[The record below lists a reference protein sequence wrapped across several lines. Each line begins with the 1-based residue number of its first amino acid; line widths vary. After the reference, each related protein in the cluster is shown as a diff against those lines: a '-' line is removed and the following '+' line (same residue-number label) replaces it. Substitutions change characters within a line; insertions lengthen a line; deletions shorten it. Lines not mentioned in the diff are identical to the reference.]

1 MEERPPKPT
10 DAAEWARIERRRRA
24 LIAAGAGAVLVAMAV
39 VVVVLLTRAP
49 AAGPSATY
57 EPIPG
62 SGVAT
67 TPPTTDA
74 TGSVT
79 ATGAA
84 RADDASA
91 TASAT
96 GSTAAATCLIAYR
109 RAGSIRVAKP
119 DGTGEVTL
127 AKSSEGVFSLSPD
140 SRTLAYVDAAAKKL
154 VLVDVASRT
163 PVTVGPAALDR
174 PVWPTGSGWCAYTG
188 AGTQAGVRRVSRDGS
203 GASTL
208 FAGESPT
215 VSRDGSVIAGIRISA
230 DGSTSLVILRSGRA
244 TTVPVTGFALDIAV
258 TPSRV
263 FYAVAADDLAD
274 AEIRSADLSGGGTI
288 VLRSGTQAGARSSF
302 QELCVSP
309 DGLRLAFAEAGD
321 DGYSRLFAMNV
332 GDGSAFVPL
341 SVRRDD
347 YPLCWGCDGRL
358 YFIEGNAWQG
368 EATSLMA
375 VGPDGT
381 GRTTVLK
388 DAGR

>member
-96 GSTAAATCLIAYR
+96 GSTAAATCQIAYSAR
-109 RAGSIRVAKP
+109 VIRVASL
-119 DGTGEVTL
+119 TGREVTL
-127 AKSSEGVFSLSPD
+127 AKSSEGVFRFVRPD
-140 SRTLAYVDAAAKKL
+140 SRTLAYVDAARRARARRCR
-154 VLVDVASRT
+154 VRT